1 MNYNTSRLS
10 DNVNNNIN
18 RRRRAIGKGSRET
31 LYRNLCKTHLEPIN
45 SALRDIARH
54 RVGNTYGE
62 VWNLNTGKSS
72 LLKNRLPLLALAHI
86 FANKVGGA
94 PAIAVV
100 ADFITFVMMHH
111 NLPVEDVVSVAS
123 PPLLLLLLLLLFL
136 LLLPSSL
143 CPFLTM
149 MAMTTG
155 NPLLTPSKYIKLKN
169 KYKFYCIVFLLSLFM
184 RNFYL

>member
-1 MNYNTSRLS
+1 MNYNISRLS

-62 VWNLNTGKSS
+62 VWNINTGKSS

-111 NLPVEDVVSVAS
+111 NLPVEDVVPPSVVAAPSPPPSVAVAA
-123 PPLLLLLLLLLFL
+123 PTVVLDMPLADNDGDDDWESFAD
-136 LLLPSSL
+136 S
-143 CPFLTM
+143 F
-149 MAMTTG
+149 
-155 NPLLTPSKYIKLKN
+155 
-169 KYKFYCIVFLLSLFM
+169 
-184 RNFYL
+184 

>member
-10 DNVNNNIN
+10 DYVNNNIN

-45 SALRDIARH
+45 IALRDIARH

-72 LLKNRLPLLALAHI
+72 LRKNRLPLLALAHI

-94 PAIAVV
+94 PAITVV
-100 ADFITFVMMHH
+100 ADFITFVIMHH
-111 NLPVEDVVSVAS
+111 NLPVEDVTPIAS
-123 PPLLLLLLLLLFL
+123 PPTPTHTLAPTTTTTLATV
-136 LLLPSSL
+136 LP
-143 CPFLTM
+143 T
-149 MAMTTG
+149 
-155 NPLLTPSKYIKLKN
+155 PLPDNDGDDDWES
-169 KYKFYCIVFLLSLFM
+169 FADSF
-184 RNFYL
+184 

>member
-31 LYRNLCKTHLEPIN
+31 LYRNLCKTHGEAIN
-45 SALRDIARH
+45 VALRDIARR

-62 VWNLNTGKSS
+62 VWNINTGKSS

-94 PAIAVV
+94 PAITVV

-111 NLPVEDVVSVAS
+111 NLPVEDVVSVVVPPTPTPTLAP
-123 PPLLLLLLLLLFL
+123 PPLVT
-136 LLLPSSL
+136 PVDA
-143 CPFLTM
+143 P
-149 MAMTTG
+149 
-155 NPLLTPSKYIKLKN
+155 PLAANDGDDDWES
-169 KYKFYCIVFLLSLFM
+169 FADSF
-184 RNFYL
+184 